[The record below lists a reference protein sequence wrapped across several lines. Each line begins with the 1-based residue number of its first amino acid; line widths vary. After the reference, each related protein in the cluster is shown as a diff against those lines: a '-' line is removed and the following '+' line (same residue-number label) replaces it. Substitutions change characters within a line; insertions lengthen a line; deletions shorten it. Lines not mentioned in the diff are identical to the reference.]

1 MRLGISTE
9 SLDPN
14 FIGGGHEH
22 AWRVIEYLKERHDL
36 VYYPSLRTL
45 TGPNAEQVLKEVES
59 RGLEV
64 PSSAFSLASRLSGVG
79 TARRYSWLF
88 LSHFKYLEVARD
100 YASEPSDFYF
110 DPNYYG
116 IDVNFVAS
124 AAGKGYGLTVHGP
137 YFGASLSGNVRN
149 FLASARG
156 SLLTPC
162 AARALLTRVAY
173 NNALRVTR
181 EKLSLPFRT
190 GRLRFLAAVSRGTLE
205 EHGLLDRGVRTV
217 VLRPANAFDPSL
229 LGHRTKDKQ
238 DYFVYYARLVFEKGL
253 LHLPEV
259 MRLVT
264 EKRPEARL
272 LLFGPQGKGYQ
283 GCALDLFRDK
293 VRKYG
298 LEHRVSYL
306 GVLPRPEVH
315 RVVSEA
321 RALLYPSFSDAF
333 SLVLLEALALGTQAV
348 AYAIPGVKSTFGELP
363 DVRLVRPGDVE
374 GMAEEAL
381 SLRGEVA
388 EDQKTQAF
396 LREHSDWGAVGR
408 QLNSLIETTEFSK
421 GKQSS

>member
-9 SLDPN
+9 SLDPS

-22 AWRVIEYLKERHDL
+22 AWRVIGYLRERHDL

-45 TGPNAEQVLKEVES
+45 TEPNAEQIMKELEA
-59 RGLEV
+59 RGLEI
-64 PSSAFSLASRLSGVG
+64 PSAAFSLAHSLSGIG

-88 LSHFKYLEVARD
+88 LSHLKYQEVARE

-124 AAGKGYGLTVHGP
+124 AAQRGYGLTIHGP

-149 FLASARG
+149 FVASARG
-156 SLLTPC
+156 SLTTPC

-217 VLRPANAFDPSL
+217 VLRPANAFDPGL
-229 LGHRTKDKQ
+229 LDHRTSDKEG
-238 DYFVYYARLVFEKGL
+238 YFVYYARLVFEKGL

-259 MRLVT
+259 MRVVT

-272 LLFGPQGKGYQ
+272 LIFGPQGKGYQ
-283 GCALDLFRDK
+283 RCVLDLFWKRVK
-293 VRKYG
+293 RYG
-298 LEHRVSYL
+298 LEDNVRYL
-306 GVLPRPEVH
+306 GVLPRPEVY
-315 RVVSEA
+315 RVVSRA

-333 SLVLLEALALGTQAV
+333 SLVLLETLALGTQGV
-348 AYAIPGVKSTFGELP
+348 AYAIPGVRSAFGGLP
-363 DVRLVRPGDVE
+363 DVRLVQPGDVE

-388 EDQKTQAF
+388 DDQRTQAL
-396 LREHSDWGAVGR
+396 LREHSDWRAVGR
-408 QLNSLIETTEFSK
+408 QLNSLIEATT
-421 GKQSS
+421 SSGGS